1 VPLEGHAER
10 VNTPLRPRDR
20 QVLIVLAL
28 VSLVA
33 VVAGSVYALSRPSA
47 SGANCISFTVPASMG
62 GAAVRQCD
70 AAARHYCSVNAS
82 VPQAVEACTGAGF
95 AVGAKP

>member
-1 VPLEGHAER
+1 MPLEGHAER

-20 QVLIVLAL
+20 HLLVALAL
-28 VSLVA
+28 ITLVA
-33 VVAGSVYALSRPSA
+33 VVAGSVYAVARPSA
-47 SGANCISFTVPASMG
+47 SGARCMSFTVPASMG
-62 GAAVRQCD
+62 GAAVRECD
-70 AAARHYCSVNAS
+70 TAARHYCRVNAS